1 MGRFRKLIVVKLDQ
15 GCDSFIYCG
24 ELHQRHLPVFG
35 EKLKCLDG
43 KVDGLERLPEVLL
56 LHLTGD
62 VAQVKRGGGWV
73 DVLVILAAW
82 FLKPV

>member
-1 MGRFRKLIVVKLDQ
+1 MMN
-15 GCDSFIYCG
+15 SAMY
-24 ELHQRHLPVFG
+24 
-35 EKLKCLDG
+35 LDG

-82 FLKPV
+82 FLKPM